1 MKLGDLD
8 FRSNGIG
15 FMRFFFAATVIW
27 SHGYGLGGF
36 GYDALNRLNVNAP
49 SIGLLAVGGF
59 FVLSGFLITRSYE
72 TVTSPARF
80 LWHRFLRIFPA
91 FWVCLFVTA
100 FGFAPL
106 AFFYTHGTLVRFF
119 AESPAPWSYVT
130 ANSLLAMHQWRI
142 GTLLS
147 RVPYPFVFN
156 SSLWTLEY
164 EFTCYLCVA
173 ALGIAGVIRRAPA
186 LIAGSALCLFFYYI
200 LVLWRFGGHGMPIFL
215 APLGLFV
222 YFATGSYAYIVRDRV
237 PIRGWVAVLCAA
249 ALIGTLPTRAFAFI
263 AIPAICYLT
272 LFAAVRLPIR
282 GFDRRM
288 DLSYG
293 LYIYAFPVAQ
303 LLVMY
308 GVAAHGIAAFGAL
321 TFAIAVGLAGASW
334 FLIEKPSLALKHRAF
349 ALRQPG
355 RPSPS
360 SGALRARL

>member
-1 MKLGDLD
+1 
-8 FRSNGIG
+8 
-15 FMRFFFAATVIW
+15 
-27 SHGYGLGGF
+27 
-36 GYDALNRLNVNAP
+36 
-49 SIGLLAVGGF
+49 LLA
-59 FVLSGFLITRSYE
+59 L
-72 TVTSPARF
+72 
-80 LWHRFLRIFPA
+80 
-91 FWVCLFVTA
+91 
-100 FGFAPL
+100 
-106 AFFYTHGTLVRFF
+106 
-119 AESPAPWSYVT
+119 
-130 ANSLLAMHQWRI
+130 HQWRI

-173 ALGIAGVIRRAPA
+173 ALGIAGVIRRAPV

-200 LVLWRFGGHGMPIFL
+200 SVLWRFGGHGMPIIL

-222 YFATGSYAYIVRDRV
+222 YFAAGSYAYIVRDRV
-237 PIRGWVAVLCAA
+237 PIRGWAAALCAA

-263 AIPAICYLT
+263 AIPAVCYLT
-272 LFAAVRLPIR
+272 LFAAVRIPIR
-282 GFDRRM
+282 GFDRRI

-303 LLVMY
+303 LLVMC
-308 GVAAHGIAAFGAL
+308 GVAAHGIVAFGAL
-321 TFAIAVGLAGASW
+321 TCAIAMGLAGASW

>member
-1 MKLGDLD
+1 L
-8 FRSNGIG
+8 
-15 FMRFFFAATVIW
+15 
-27 SHGYGLGGF
+27 
-36 GYDALNRLNVNAP
+36 
-49 SIGLLAVGGF
+49 
-59 FVLSGFLITRSYE
+59 
-72 TVTSPARF
+72 
-80 LWHRFLRIFPA
+80 
-91 FWVCLFVTA
+91 
-100 FGFAPL
+100 GFAPL
-106 AFFYTHGTLVRFF
+106 AFFYAHGTLLRFF
-119 AESPAPWSYVT
+119 AESPAPWTYVT
-130 ANSLLAMHQWRI
+130 ANSLLAIHQWRI

-186 LIAGSALCLFFYYI
+186 LIAGSALCLFFYYGF
-200 LVLWRFGGHGMPIFL
+200 VLWRFGGHGMPIIL

-237 PIRGWVAVLCAA
+237 PIHGWIAALCGA

-272 LFAAVRLPIR
+272 LFAAIRLPIR
-282 GFDRRM
+282 GFDRRI

-303 LLVMY
+303 LLALH
-308 GVAAHGIAAFGAL
+308 GVAAHGLAAFGTL
-321 TFAIAVGLAGASW
+321 TFAIAVSLAGASW
-334 FLIEKPSLALKHRAF
+334 FFIEKPSLALKHRAF

-355 RPSPS
+355 QPSPS
-360 SGALRARL
+360 SGAL